1 MNQNTVE
8 IFISDELRE
17 VLTKI
22 QNQSEIA
29 KSLLRKS
36 HDVEDIVSDY
46 VNYISVSNDD
56 KTKLS
61 YLTKERQSKVS
72 DVWDSNR
79 RFMVKPGAFVRKI
92 FKNYSDK
99 DIEKFA
105 TLFRNQQSK
114 NLFDF
119 KIVRGSQILKY
130 YSHESYLKE
139 KSSLGASCMKHDE
152 CQDWFDLYV
161 TNTSTISM
169 LVLVDRQDRLV
180 GRSLLWKT
188 GDYKIMDRIYTVDD
202 ENFSFFFKR
211 WADEN
216 GYLYKREQK
225 WNNTMSFESG
235 GSRKDLKIGIKLDYV
250 NFDYYPYL
258 DTFKFL
264 CLDNQTIYN
273 YIPEDVDVITISSA
287 DGRSRSSSFLVMDIV
302 TNLFYNHDDTV
313 YVDYLGG
320 RVSIDNVCWS
330 ETYQKY
336 IHSDDAMYVNSID
349 DYVLAEDYSKF
360 EDEYC

>member
-17 VLTKI
+17 ILTKI

-36 HDVEDIVSDY
+36 HEVDDIVVDY

-61 YLTKERQSKVS
+61 YLTKERQSQVS
-72 DVWDSNR
+72 DFWDSNR
-79 RFMVKPGAFVRKI
+79 RFMVKPGAFVRKV

-105 TLFRNQQSK
+105 TLFRNHQSK
-114 NLFDF
+114 LMFDF
-119 KIVRGSQILKY
+119 KIVGGSRILKY

-180 GRSLLWKT
+180 GRSLLWET

-225 WNNTMSFESG
+225 WNNTMSFESD
-235 GSRKDLKIGIKLDYV
+235 GSRKDLNIGIKLDYV
-250 NFDYYPYL
+250 NFDHYPYL

-273 YIPEDVDVITISSA
+273 YIPKDVNVITISSA
-287 DGRSRSSSFLVMDIV
+287 DGKSRNSSFLVLDIK
-302 TNLFYNHDDTV
+302 TNLFYNYDVTV
-313 YVDYLGG
+313 YIDYLGG
-320 RVSIDNVCWS
+320 RVFMEDACYSQ
-330 ETYQKY
+330 TYQKY
-336 IHSDDAMYVNSID
+336 IHSDDAMYVESIE
-349 DYVLAEDYSKF
+349 DYVLAKDYSKF